1 MGILGGIDAA
11 AAGGAVDSA
20 TRAQQAQDKL
30 DKDLN
35 QFLTL
40 LVTQLQNQDPLE
52 PLDANEF
59 TSQLVQFA
67 SVEQQIYQN
76 SNLEKM
82 VDMQQ
87 TSQVGSMVG
96 YLGTTIEANGNA
108 FNLENSTAE
117 FSYNLESP
125 SVESVLTIQ
134 DSLGQNVWTS
144 NIGTDAGKTVFQWD
158 GVQTDG
164 TQAPDGPYT
173 AIISAKDYEGNL
185 INVEQTV
192 SGRVTGAGAQNGIVT
207 LSMGAIDAPLDQVLN
222 VQEAPVV
229 AAAAAAAP

>member
-1 MGILGGIDAA
+1 MPILSSTATAVNVNETRTDAQVA
-11 AAGGAVDSA
+11 K
-20 TRAQQAQDKL
+20 DKL
-30 DKDLN
+30 DEDLN

-52 PLDANEF
+52 PLNANEF

-76 SNLEKM
+76 SNLEKL
-82 VDMQQ
+82 VEMQQ
-87 TSQVGSMVG
+87 TSQVGSMVS
-96 YLGTTIEANGNA
+96 YLGTSIEANGDA
-108 FNLENSTAE
+108 FNLENSKAE
-117 FSYNLESP
+117 FSYNLESKAF
-125 SVESVLTIQ
+125 ESILTIQ
-134 DSLGQNVWTS
+134 DATGQNVWTS
-144 NIGTDAGKTVFQWD
+144 GVSTDTGKNVYQWD
-158 GVQTDG
+158 GIQSDG

-192 SGRVTGAGAQNGIVT
+192 FGRVTGAGAQNGIVT

-222 VQEAPVV
+222 VKEAQVV
-229 AAAAAAAP
+229 AAAAATVP